1 MKEFLSSSAMNK
13 DIEQF
18 IFPLDKDLI
27 ACVEWEGENEFRL
40 NGEMYDV
47 IEKKVQGDKLIICCI
62 SDIKETGLL
71 KNYEKMNK
79 EGNSKSKSAL
89 LLKLI
94 GSSYLSE
101 INNNVFIKNVQTL
114 PHILVQSEIV
124 SSWRY
129 DVPTPPPQAS

>member
-62 SDIKETGLL
+62 SDKKETGLL

-101 INNNVFIKNVQTL
+101 INNNVFIKNIPAL
-114 PHILVQSEIV
+114 PHILFQSEIV
-124 SSWRY
+124 SSWHY
-129 DVPTPPPQAS
+129 DVPTPPPQAF